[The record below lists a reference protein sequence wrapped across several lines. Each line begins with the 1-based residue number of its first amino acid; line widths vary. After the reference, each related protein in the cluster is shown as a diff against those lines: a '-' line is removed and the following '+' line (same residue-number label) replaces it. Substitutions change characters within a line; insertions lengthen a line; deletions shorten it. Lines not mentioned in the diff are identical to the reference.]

1 PALRRAEPARA
12 RAARDPPPA
21 RPAPPRAATRRRRA
35 REHRARRARRHGRAH
50 RRARGRPPRRG
61 ARRDRARGA
70 AGRFAAVRSPER
82 LPDAPHRRGD
92 GRRDAPPRRA
102 RARRD
107 RAPRAGRA
115 PRARGAA
122 RGSRPDRVKEHTR
135 ERMPPPSRPRLG
147 FCSISALDRPLAAAA
162 ALAAA
167 AGLDGLEVTARPPH
181 LDPAAPDA
189 AIRDAGRAVRDAGV
203 DVIAYGSYVGR
214 PDGLGPEPAR
224 RAVAIAAAL
233 ETPLLRVWAD
243 HVPGEADHGFAR
255 IVETLRS
262 ACEAAADRGITVV
275 VERHIGSFA
284 DTPERIERLF
294 DAVGHEA
301 LALNYQVLDA
311 LPQRDAA

>member
-181 LDPAAPDA
+181 LDPGAPD
-189 AIRDAGRAVRDAGV
+189 DALRGAGDAVRAAGAAV
-203 DVIAYGSYVGR
+203 VAYGSYLGQAPHGGGR
-214 PDGLGPEPAR
+214 PPELGPAAGAR
-224 RAVAIAAAL
+224 AARVAAL
-233 ETPLLRVWAD
+233 LGAPLLRVWAD
-243 HVPGEADHGFAR
+243 CVPGAPDAGFAE
-255 IVETLRS
+255 VVATLQ
-262 ACEAAADRGITVV
+262 ATCDAAA
-275 VERHIGSFA
+275 A
-284 DTPERIERLF
+284 
-294 DAVGHEA
+294 
-301 LALNYQVLDA
+301 
-311 LPQRDAA
+311 